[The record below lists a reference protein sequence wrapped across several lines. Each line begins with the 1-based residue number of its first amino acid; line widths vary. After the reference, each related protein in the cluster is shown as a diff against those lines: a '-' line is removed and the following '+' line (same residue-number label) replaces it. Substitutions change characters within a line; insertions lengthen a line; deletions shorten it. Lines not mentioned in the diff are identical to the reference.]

1 MKRKDK
7 IVEKD
12 DIKINESIE
21 NDEVSL
27 HFEAEETF
35 NLFANSHYSANEL
48 MHLIRLIELISSSRK
63 LIPEFNDRI
72 NFYLK
77 IMKIVFT
84 ERE

>member
-7 IVEKD
+7 FVENNN
-12 DIKINESIE
+12 IEAE

-48 MHLIRLIELISSSRK
+48 MYLIRLIELILSAK
-63 LIPEFNDRI
+63 ELIPEFNDRI

>member
-1 MKRKDK
+1 M
-7 IVEKD
+7 
-12 DIKINESIE
+12 E

-48 MHLIRLIELISSSRK
+48 MYLIRLIELIFSAK
-63 LIPEFNDRI
+63 ELLPEFEERM

-77 IMKIVFT
+77 IMKLVF
-84 ERE
+84 EEKE